1 MYPPQANFLW
11 WVGIFVSLCPSV
23 CLSRL
28 RKVKQARIIYLIM
41 ITCIFQNFDFLC
53 RYEPFLRRDF
63 PCPECKLD
71 VNPVY
76 RDLL

>member
-1 MYPPQANFLW
+1 MFRGGGYICFTL
-11 WVGIFVSLCPSV
+11 SV
-23 CLSRL
+23 CLSI
-28 RKVKQARIIYLIM
+28 KITQGKTVDVVQANIIYLIM